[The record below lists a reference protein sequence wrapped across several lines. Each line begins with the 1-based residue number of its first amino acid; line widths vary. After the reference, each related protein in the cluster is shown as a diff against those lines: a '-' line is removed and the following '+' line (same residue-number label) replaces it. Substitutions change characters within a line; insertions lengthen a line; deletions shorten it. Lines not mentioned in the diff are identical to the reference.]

1 MKYKIQLVNV
11 FGEVV
16 DESVR
21 PLDAEEA
28 MKLIRA
34 YESLSKPAVE
44 QSVHPTESPIRV
56 LGSAC
61 PECGGCEWQCAECN
75 GALGR

>member
-28 MKLIRA
+28 IKFIRT

-44 QSVHPTESPIRV
+44 QPRALDAAACACPRVDGQVYHVVGCWVGFLESPRK
-56 LGSAC
+56 
-61 PECGGCEWQCAECN
+61 
-75 GALGR
+75 